1 MAKKKVA
8 KPRREVT
15 RRQRSRLQQQ
25 KRRQR
30 IVFGSAVLIV
40 VAVLSIIGV
49 GVYKGWYVSD
59 YKPLHETVIEV
70 NDTKF
75 DMDYYIKV
83 LEYSY
88 YVQGISAEYMQF
100 YMQSIADE
108 VVRAIGQNEL
118 IRQGAMELGISVSD
132 DEVDEELAER
142 VDRGLNGYAPSL
154 VTDYRVVVRDVVR
167 RDLLVERLRDEY
179 FDLQVPQS
187 AEQRYIMAMFLES
200 EAQAN
205 EVAARLDAGE
215 DFTELAAELSLD
227 DVTKVAEGD
236 LGWRPLG
243 VLPLIVESAILEES
257 AFNIEV
263 GVLSPPIYEETKT
276 KMVGYWLIEVIEVD
290 DSAEPA
296 EAELRVMLL
305 GSEQEANEI
314 IARLEADE
322 DFAELA
328 AEYSRHTTSKEDGGE
343 LVVTQ
348 DMVTLVFGEFVFDPE
363 VELGT
368 LSPPIRDEEA
378 NTEGGYWL
386 ILIVDVDDNRQIDDE
401 NRDVLKSDA
410 LGQWV
415 EGLRDDPDNNI
426 VSYLDEEKKEWAILY
441 VIGG

>member
-1 MAKKKVA
+1 LDLAKKKVER
-8 KPRREVT
+8 PRREVT

-30 IVFGSAVLIV
+30 IVFGLAVLIV
-40 VAVLSIIGV
+40 VAVLSVVGV

-75 DMDYYIKV
+75 DMDYYTKM
-83 LEYSY
+83 LKYYTQDMSPEYIAFMAD
-88 YVQGISAEYMQF
+88 YVVE
-100 YMQSIADE
+100 
-108 VVRAIGQNEL
+108 AIQRNEL
-118 IRQGAMELGISVSD
+118 VRQEATALGITVSD
-132 DEVDEELAER
+132 DEVDELM
-142 VDRGLNGYAPSL
+142 NSL
-154 VTDYRVVVRDVVR
+154 DPPLDEDYRDIAVAQ
-167 RDLLVERLRDEY
+167 LLLEKMRDEY
-179 FDLQVPQS
+179 FDQQIPQS

-200 EAQAN
+200 EAQVN

-227 DVTKVAEGD
+227 DVTKEAEGD

-243 VLPLIVESAILEES
+243 VLPLIVESAILEDS
-257 AFNIEV
+257 AFNAEV

-296 EAELRVMLL
+296 EAKLRAMLL
-305 GSEQEANEI
+305 GSEQEAVDI
-314 IARLEADE
+314 RARLEAGE

-328 AEYSRHTTSKEDGGE
+328 TEFSLHPTSSADGGE
-343 LVVTQ
+343 IT
-348 DMVTLVFGEFVFDPE
+348 VFPGGTTDAFDDYVFDPD
-363 VELGT
+363 VEWGV
-368 LSPPIRDEEA
+368 LSPVIKDEKI
-378 NTEGGYWL
+378 TLEGGYWL
-386 ILIVDVDDNRQIDDE
+386 IEVTEVDDNRQIDDE
-401 NRDVLKSDA
+401 NRNMLKSDA

-415 EGLRDDPDNNI
+415 EGLRDDPENTL